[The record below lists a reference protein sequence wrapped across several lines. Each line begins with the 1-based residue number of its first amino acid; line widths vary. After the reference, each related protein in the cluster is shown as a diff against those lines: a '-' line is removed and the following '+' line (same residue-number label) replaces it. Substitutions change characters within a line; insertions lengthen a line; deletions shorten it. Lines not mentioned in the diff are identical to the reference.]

1 MSKHTIKKISVFVII
16 VAMLIGIFA
25 SSNVGVSR
33 TESTSYAAAH
43 TVTRTSN
50 EAKVYTY
57 LVKNLGLNTAAASGV
72 MAVMYRESRFRPTAF
87 GCGRYYGLCQWGGSR
102 LKALKNYCKKHK
114 LNYKTVDGQLA
125 YLTYELKYT
134 SVGKK
139 TLAYLK
145 KQPNTS
151 TGAYRSGY
159 YFVKYFERGAASLAS
174 KYANVGKTFFNNYR
188 KVVVRFNANG
198 GTVKTASK
206 VVNLGYKYS
215 TLPTPS
221 RKGYTF
227 AGWYTAKSGGSKVT
241 SSTVMRSALNQ
252 TLYAR
257 WKAVN
262 YSITY
267 VDAGD
272 DFDGAESYTIA
283 SSVTLKTPEKT
294 GYTFAGW
301 YTDKEYTKE
310 AESII
315 KGSTGNKT
323 FYAKWEAEEIIEG

>member
-1 MSKHTIKKISVFVII
+1 
-16 VAMLIGIFA
+16 
-25 SSNVGVSR
+25 
-33 TESTSYAAAH
+33 
-43 TVTRTSN
+43 
-50 EAKVYTY
+50 
-57 LVKNLGLNTAAASGV
+57 
-72 MAVMYRESRFRPTAF
+72 
-87 GCGRYYGLCQWGGSR
+87 
-102 LKALKNYCKKHK
+102 
-114 LNYKTVDGQLA
+114 
-125 YLTYELKYT
+125 
-134 SVGKK
+134 
-139 TLAYLK
+139 
-145 KQPNTS
+145 
-151 TGAYRSGY
+151 
-159 YFVKYFERGAASLAS
+159 
-174 KYANVGKTFFNNYR
+174 
-188 KVVVRFNANG
+188 
-198 GTVKTASK
+198 
-206 VVNLGYKYS
+206 
-215 TLPTPS
+215 
-221 RKGYTF
+221 
-227 AGWYTAKSGGSKVT
+227 
-241 SSTVMRSALNQ
+241 MRSALNQ